1 MTLKDLVAELD
12 LEVKSG
18 ENQLTRQVTRGYAS
32 DLMSDVI
39 AGAMEGDVWVTLQV
53 HPNIVAVASLNDL
66 AGIVIVNSRQP
77 EENTLKKAESE
88 NIPIMISALPA
99 FELVGRLH
107 ALGISGKVRDAGR
120 D

>member
-1 MTLKDLVAELD
+1 MTVRDIAEKLD
-12 LEVKSG
+12 LLVKSG
-18 ENQLTRQVTRGYAS
+18 TGALNTEVSGGYTS
-32 DLMSDVI
+32 DLLSDVI
-39 AGAMEGDVWVTLQV
+39 ANAQKDELWVTLQV

-77 EENTLKKAESE
+77 EEDTLKKAESE